1 MTWDDKGTIG
11 KSRPVPNENKAVA
24 TGFKEDSEEADVKAV
39 TEETIRRTG
48 MKDTEY
54 TIDCPA
60 IPITHAFVE
69 FRDKK
74 TRDRL

>member
-1 MTWDDKGTIG
+1 MKN
-11 KSRPVPNENKAVA
+11 RAVA
-24 TGFKEDSEEADVKAV
+24 TGIKEDSEERDV
-39 TEETIRRTG
+39 EEVIEGTIRATG
-48 MKDTEY
+48 MKEVEY

-74 TRDRL
+74 QETDVSDLRACNEPNQTEEK